1 MSALIENYD
10 VVVVTGDRDLTQLT
24 TDKITVAVT
33 VKGVS
38 EIEEYTPSHV
48 EEKIGLI
55 PEQIIDMKALVGDT
69 SDNYPGVTKIGEKT
83 AIKLL
88 KQYGTLDGI
97 YKNIDKV
104 QKAARA
110 VSGTINSTITG
121 RVADIAGAAAYT
133 KTSVIV
139 VEGDRIILDG
149 KEIGRC
155 ATKYINRT
163 QNGKR
168 SAQGRR
174 DRHV

>member
-1 MSALIENYD
+1 MGENIRSFLHFSRPD
-10 VVVVTGDRDLTQLT
+10 EGPLRDYETWMP
-24 TDKITVAVT
+24 DFM
-33 VKGVS
+33 G
-38 EIEEYTPSHV
+38 
-48 EEKIGLI
+48 GLA
-55 PEQIIDMKALVGDT
+55 E
-69 SDNYPGVTKIGEKT
+69 
-83 AIKLL
+83 
-88 KQYGTLDGI
+88 GI

>member
-1 MSALIENYD
+1 M
-10 VVVVTGDRDLTQLT
+10 G
-24 TDKITVAVT
+24 
-33 VKGVS
+33 
-38 EIEEYTPSHV
+38 
-48 EEKIGLI
+48 GLA
-55 PEQIIDMKALVGDT
+55 E
-69 SDNYPGVTKIGEKT
+69 
-83 AIKLL
+83 
-88 KQYGTLDGI
+88 GI

-110 VSGTINSTITG
+110 VSGTINSDNHG
-121 RVADIAGAAAYT
+121 RVADIAGAAKET

-139 VEGDRIILDG
+139 MEGDRIILDG